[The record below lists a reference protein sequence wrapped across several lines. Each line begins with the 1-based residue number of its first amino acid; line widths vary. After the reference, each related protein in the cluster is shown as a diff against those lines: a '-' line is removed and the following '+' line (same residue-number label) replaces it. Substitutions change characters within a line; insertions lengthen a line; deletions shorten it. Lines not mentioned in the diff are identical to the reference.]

1 MAKEKANKN
10 DKNKVKA
17 NKEISKNKK
26 SFFKSFKTELKKV
39 VWPTPKQL
47 ANNTFA
53 VIAIVLI
60 TVIIVFVLDLA
71 FNSINKFGVE
81 KLKETISNTTS
92 TTENTTATNDVANET
107 DSNST
112 TVDNNQTN
120 TSEAENVVSE
130 SNESVNEVVSE
141 NQTN

>member
-10 DKNKVKA
+10 NKDNVKA
-17 NKEISKNKK
+17 NKETNKNKK

-47 ANNTFA
+47 VNNTAA

-60 TVIIVFVLDLA
+60 TVVIVFVLDLA

-81 KLKETISNTTS
+81 KLKEAISNTNSTS
-92 TTENTTATNDVANET
+92 ENVTDNTTNES
-107 DSNST
+107 DANST
-112 TVDNNQTN
+112 TNETEANSTETN
-120 TSEAENVVSE
+120 ERKNTKH
-130 SNESVNEVVSE
+130 
-141 NQTN
+141 